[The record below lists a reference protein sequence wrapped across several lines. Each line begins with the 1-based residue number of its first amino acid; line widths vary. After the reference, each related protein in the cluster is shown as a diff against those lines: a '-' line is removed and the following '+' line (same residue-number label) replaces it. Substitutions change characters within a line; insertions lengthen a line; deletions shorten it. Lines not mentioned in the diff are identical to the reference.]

1 MPLKV
6 VSALMALS
14 PVQTSAKLEIMKTDK
29 ELYQQKAQAQLD
41 GWKAELD
48 KLKSKASA
56 ASADAQLELNEK
68 IRELQ
73 PEIEAGQA
81 KLTELE
87 SAGEEAW
94 ESLKSDME
102 SAWASLEATAKEA
115 TARLKD

>member
-1 MPLKV
+1 
-6 VSALMALS
+6 
-14 PVQTSAKLEIMKTDK
+14 MKTDQ

-56 ASADAQLELNEK
+56 ASADAQLELNET

-81 KLTELE
+81 KLAELE
-87 SAGEEAW
+87 NAGEEAW
-94 ESLKSDME
+94 ESIKEGIE
-102 SAWASLEATAKEA
+102 SAWSSLRSAFDEGTREP
-115 TARLKD
+115 